1 MGLGLNPGQGI
12 KIPQAVEC
20 SKKKKKGTLEKEDQT
35 KPKESRRKAILKI
48 RAEFNEIEN
57 RQTT

>member
-1 MGLGLNPGQGI
+1 MGPGLNPGQGI

-20 SKKKKKGTLEKEDQT
+20 RKKKRGTLEKEDQT